1 MTRHTRTFVVVGI
14 SVGLATLASFGVYR
28 AVRNI
33 PVREVP
39 VAHQF
44 TVVAARELPMGTL
57 IAKDD
62 VKLVPWP
69 ASDPLPGGFDTVDK
83 VINRGLVAAVLK
95 NEPLS
100 ESKLAPTEA
109 GAGLPPTIPAGM
121 RALSVKV
128 NEVIGVAGFTVPGTR
143 VDVLAMVRE
152 NNNAMSRIVVSNVQ
166 VLTSGTK
173 YDQDQSRKDGQ
184 PIKTTVVTLAVTP
197 SDAERIALAAAD
209 GQIVLALRNP
219 LDAESIRT
227 TGVKMAELMT
237 GDAPLA
243 APVARPAAPRK
254 APAAKPAPAPA
265 AAPAPAVVQP
275 APQPYR
281 VEAYRASKR
290 SEETVQ

>member
-1 MTRHTRTFVVVGI
+1 MTRSTRTFVVVGI
-14 SVGLATLASFGVYR
+14 SVGLATLASVGVYR
-28 AVRNI
+28 AVRSI

-44 TVVAARELPMGTL
+44 AVVAERELPMGTL
-57 IAKDD
+57 IVKED

-69 ASDPLPGGFDTVDK
+69 ASDPLPGGFTSIDK
-83 VINRGLVAAVLK
+83 VLNRGLVAAVLK

-100 ESKLAPTEA
+100 ESKLAPVEA

-121 RALSVKV
+121 RALSVRV

-152 NNNAMSRIVVSNVQ
+152 GTSSMSRIVVSNVQ

-197 SDAERIALAAAD
+197 SDAERIALAATD

-219 LDAESIRT
+219 LDADAVQTS
-227 TGVKMAELMT
+227 GVKMAELMA
-237 GDAPLA
+237 GG
-243 APVARPAAPRK
+243 APVAPAPRPAAPRR
-254 APAAKPAPAPA
+254 APA
-265 AAPAPAVVQP
+265 AAPAPVPASAPPAAVQA

>member
-1 MTRHTRTFVVVGI
+1 MTRSTRTFVVVGI

-28 AVRNI
+28 AVRSI
-33 PVREVP
+33 PVREVQ

-44 TVVAARELPMGTL
+44 AVVAARELPMGTL
-57 IAKDD
+57 LEKED

-69 ASDPLPGGFDTVDK
+69 ASDPLPGGYDAVEK
-83 VINRGLVAAVLK
+83 VLNRGLIAAVLK

-100 ESKLAPTEA
+100 ESKLAPVEA

-121 RALSVKV
+121 RALSVRV

-143 VDVLAMVRE
+143 VDVLAMVRDS
-152 NNNAMSRIVVSNVQ
+152 NNSMSRIVVSNVQ

-219 LDAESIRT
+219 LDAEAVRT
-227 TGVKMAELMT
+227 SGVKMAELMT
-237 GDAPLA
+237 GDAP
-243 APVARPAAPRK
+243 APAPAPRPAAPRK
-254 APAAKPAPAPA
+254 APAPAPARVS
-265 AAPAPAVVQP
+265 APVAPPTVQE